1 MGLTE
6 RSDVQKQLK
15 HDNEGI
21 KNHKN
26 DYDNM
31 EPVVME
37 SMLHT
42 TTPAVREG
50 EGGREGE
57 GEGEGREGG
66 KEKREER
73 ERDRGR
79 EGGREERGFVTCC
92 NSIF

>member
-6 RSDVQKQLK
+6 RSDVQEQLK

-57 GEGEGREGG
+57 GEGRGRREKEGERSGKRERDSGREGG
-66 KEKREER
+66 ER
-73 ERDRGR
+73 A
-79 EGGREERGFVTCC
+79 FVTCC
-92 NSIF
+92 SCIF